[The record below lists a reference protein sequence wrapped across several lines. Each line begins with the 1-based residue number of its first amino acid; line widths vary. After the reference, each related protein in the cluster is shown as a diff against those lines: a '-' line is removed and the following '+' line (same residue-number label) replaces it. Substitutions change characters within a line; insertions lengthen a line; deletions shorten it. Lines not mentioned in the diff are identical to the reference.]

1 MNAPPIRL
9 GEWHQAYLYG
19 MGAVLVLSGA
29 LWLLFHYY
37 VRIPGEFGPTLHPL
51 EPWLL
56 SIHGISAAG
65 LLIGFGSVMPGH
77 VRRAWRAARNRITG
91 SIFFGV
97 MLALTVTGYLLYYVG
112 NETARSFLSIFHWAV
127 GFGLPVLA
135 GWHIWRGRVWRH
147 IKMSEHRVQ
156 ASTHRVHSADHSAQ
170 DKQSADHLTQDKQS
184 ADHSA
189 RDKRSAAHAAPDKD
203 SQGIR
208 VVRQSPDA

>member
-19 MGAVLVLSGA
+19 MGTVLVLSGA

-51 EPWLL
+51 EPWFL
-56 SIHGISAAG
+56 SIHGISGAG
-65 LLIGFGSVMPGH
+65 ILIGFGSVMPGH
-77 VRRAWRAARNRITG
+77 VRRAWRAARNRISG

-112 NETARSFLSIFHWAV
+112 NETARSFLSIFHWVV
-127 GFGLPVLA
+127 GLGLPVFA

-147 IKMSEHRVQ
+147 IKIAEQRAQ
-156 ASTHRVHSADHSAQ
+156 FIAQRSAPAKQNVAHTAPE
-170 DKQSADHLTQDKQS
+170 KQSAGEAT
-184 ADHSA
+184 A
-189 RDKRSAAHAAPDKD
+189 DKD
-203 SQGIR
+203 SRRIR
-208 VVRQSPDA
+208 AVRQSPDA

>member
-9 GEWHQAYLYG
+9 GEWHQTYLYG
-19 MGAVLVLSGA
+19 MGSVLILSGA

-56 SIHGISAAG
+56 SIHGISSAG

-77 VRRAWRAARNRITG
+77 VRRAWNAARNRFTG

-97 MLALTVTGYLLYYVG
+97 MLALIVTGYLLYYVG
-112 NETARSFLSIFHWAV
+112 NETARSFLSIFHWVV
-127 GFGLPVLA
+127 GFGLPVFA

-147 IKMSEHRVQ
+147 ITMAEHRAQ
-156 ASTHRVHSADHSAQ
+156 ANARRVHSAAQSAPG
-170 DKQSADHLTQDKQS
+170 KQSAEQS
-184 ADHSA
+184 AP
-189 RDKRSAAHAAPDKD
+189 DKKSAAQAEPDKD
-203 SQGIR
+203 SQTIR
-208 VVRQSPDA
+208 VVRQSSDT

>member
-19 MGAVLVLSGA
+19 MGTVLVLSGA
-29 LWLLFHYY
+29 LWLLFHFY

-56 SIHGISAAG
+56 SVHGISAAG
-65 LLIGFGSVMPGH
+65 LLIGFGSVLPGH

-91 SIFFGV
+91 SIFFCV
-97 MLALTVTGYLLYYVG
+97 MLALIVTGYLLYYVA
-112 NETARSFLSIFHWAV
+112 NETARSFLSIFHWVV
-127 GFGLPVLA
+127 GLGLPVLA
-135 GWHIWRGRVWRH
+135 GWHIWRGHAWRH
-147 IKMSEHRVQ
+147 IKTVE
-156 ASTHRVHSADHSAQ
+156 HRVHSSGHRV
-170 DKQSADHLTQDKQS
+170 QSAE
-184 ADHSA
+184 
-189 RDKRSAAHAAPDKD
+189 HAAQDKD

>member
-19 MGAVLVLSGA
+19 MGTVLILSGA
-29 LWLLFHYY
+29 MWLLFHYY

-65 LLIGFGSVMPGH
+65 ILIGFGSVMPGH
-77 VRRAWRAARNRITG
+77 VRRAWRAARNRISG

-112 NETARSFLSIFHWAV
+112 NETARWFLSIFHWAV
-127 GFGLPVLA
+127 GLGLPVLA
-135 GWHIWRGRVWRH
+135 GLHIWRGRVWRH
-147 IKMSEHRVQ
+147 IKMAEHRVQ
-156 ASTHRVHSADHSAQ
+156 SSAHRVRSADHSAQ
-170 DKQSADHLTQDKQS
+170 DKQSADRSAPDKQI
-184 ADHSA
+184 
-189 RDKRSAAHAAPDKD
+189 AAHAAPDKD

>member
-9 GEWHQAYLYG
+9 GEWHQTYLYG
-19 MGAVLVLSGA
+19 MGSVLILSGA

-56 SIHGISAAG
+56 SIHGISSAG

-77 VRRAWRAARNRITG
+77 VRRAWRAARNRFTG

-97 MLALTVTGYLLYYVG
+97 MLALIVTGYLLYYVG
-112 NETARSFLSIFHWAV
+112 NETARSFLSIFHWVV
-127 GFGLPVLA
+127 GFGLPILA

-147 IKMSEHRVQ
+147 IKMTEHRAQ
-156 ASTHRVHSADHSAQ
+156 ANAQRGAGAQSIHSAEHPAPA
-170 DKQSADHLTQDKQS
+170 KK
-184 ADHSA
+184 
-189 RDKRSAAHAAPDKD
+189 SAAQATPDKN

>member
-19 MGAVLVLSGA
+19 MGTVLILSGA
-29 LWLLFHYY
+29 MWLLFHYY

-65 LLIGFGSVMPGH
+65 ILIGFGSVMPGH

-97 MLALTVTGYLLYYVG
+97 MLALTITGYLLYYVG
-112 NETARSFLSIFHWAV
+112 NETARSFLSIFHWGV
-127 GFGLPVLA
+127 GLGLPVLA

-147 IKMSEHRVQ
+147 IKMSENRAQ
-156 ASTHRVHSADHSAQ
+156 ASAHRVHSADHSAP
-170 DKQSADHLTQDKQS
+170 DKGSAP
-184 ADHSA
+184 
-189 RDKRSAAHAAPDKD
+189 HAAPDKN

>member
-19 MGAVLVLSGA
+19 MGTVLILSGA
-29 LWLLFHYY
+29 MWLLFHYY

-65 LLIGFGSVMPGH
+65 ILIGFGSVMPGH
-77 VRRAWRAARNRITG
+77 VRRAWRAARNRISG

-112 NETARSFLSIFHWAV
+112 NETARSFLSIFHWVV
-127 GFGLPVLA
+127 GLGLPVLA

-156 ASTHRVHSADHSAQ
+156 ASAHRV
-170 DKQSADHLTQDKQS
+170 QSADLSAQIKQS

-189 RDKRSAAHAAPDKD
+189 PDKD
-203 SQGIR
+203 SRGIR